1 MDSFD
6 LPLMH
11 SHTPHIITVCNAIQ
25 TPMFRY
31 FGNTHK
37 ELKEAS
43 SAFAFRWGGVAGK
56 GTTNL

>member
-1 MDSFD
+1 
-6 LPLMH
+6 MH